1 MSTLSIVPGPVAPEL
16 SLPRRPARIRSA
28 PVSVRPRARTR
39 RARAPRGRTRPLLP
53 EAPAIFPWFERRF
66 SEGEATVWIGPE
78 PVLTRLLELLYAG
91 SARAGGQVSLIEG
104 ANRIH
109 PYRVA
114 ETGRL
119 VGTEPEE
126 VVRRVRLAR
135 AFTAY
140 QLVALVDGWAR
151 EVRRHRPTLLVAHG
165 LPTLFESEDVPLE
178 ERAPLLAHVA
188 ATLRDLSGE
197 SGLPMLLTLA
207 DAPASFPGLTDR
219 GPRLFDV
226 VRCRPRGGSLALE
239 AYREVAH
246 LTLAPR
252 PSGQRGLEE
261 FGDGAP
267 GEVILGWD
275 APPPRTGR
283 PWRND

>member
-1 MSTLSIVPGPVAPEL
+1 MSSLSEVRTPVPAEPA
-16 SLPRRPARIRSA
+16 LPRRRD
-28 PVSVRPRARTR
+28 RPRARATPR
-39 RARAPRGRTRPLLP
+39 VRVGRPSARPDRTPRALLP
-53 EAPAIFPWFERRF
+53 EAPAIFPWLERRF
-66 SEGEATVWIGPE
+66 SEGEATAWIGSE
-78 PVLTRLLELLYAG
+78 PVLGRLLEFLYAG

-119 VGTEPEE
+119 VGTDPAE
-126 VVRRVRLAR
+126 VLRRVRLAR

-165 LPTLFESEDVPLE
+165 LSNLFESEEVPPE
-178 ERAPLLAHVA
+178 ERSVLLAHVA
-188 ATLRDLSGE
+188 GTLRDLAEE

-207 DAPASFPGLTDR
+207 DAPATFPGLTDR

-226 VRCRPRGGSLALE
+226 VRCRPRSGALALE
-239 AYREVAH
+239 SYREVAY
-246 LTLAPR
+246 LTLVPR
-252 PSGQRGLEE
+252 ASGQRGLEE
-261 FGDGAP
+261 FGGIAP
-267 GEVILGWD
+267 QEVILGWD

-283 PWRND
+283 PWRNG

>member
-1 MSTLSIVPGPVAPEL
+1 SAR
-16 SLPRRPARIRSA
+16 PR
-28 PVSVRPRARTR
+28 VRPR
-39 RARAPRGRTRPLLP
+39 RAPAPAGRARPLLP

-66 SEGEATVWIGPE
+66 SEGEATVWIGTE
-78 PVLTRLLELLYAG
+78 SVLTRLLELLYAG
-91 SARAGGQVSLIEG
+91 SARAGGRISLIEG

-114 ETGRL
+114 ETGRA

-165 LPTLFESEDVPLE
+165 LPALFESEEVPPE
-178 ERAPLLAHVA
+178 ERTALLVHVA
-188 ATLRDLSGE
+188 GTLRDLSEE
-197 SGLPMLLTLA
+197 SGLPMLLTLT
-207 DAPASFPGLTDR
+207 DAPSSFPGLTDR

-239 AYREVAH
+239 SYREVAP
-246 LTLAPR
+246 LSLVPR
-252 PSGQRGLEE
+252 RSGQRGLEE
-261 FGDGAP
+261 FGDGDP
-267 GEVILGWD
+267 QEVITRWD
-275 APPPRTGR
+275 APPPPTGR